1 MQHPR
6 YEGLSEQ
13 EVMRLFKAVDN
24 LKHRTMLL
32 LLYSAGLRLGELL
45 NMRKDDV
52 LFDRKRIFV
61 KAGKGKKRPLHALGR

>member
-1 MQHPR
+1 MQNPR

-13 EVMRLFKAVDN
+13 EIMRLFKAVDN

-32 LLYSAGLRLGELL
+32 LLFSAGLRLGELL

-52 LFDRKRIFV
+52 LFDQKCIFV
-61 KAGKGKKRPLHALGR
+61 